1 MRLATFALEACI
13 LLLVVGAAAA
23 QDRMPPVPKD
33 KMTEAQKKA
42 LEEVIA
48 GLAWSGRS
56 GGAFRSA
63 APQPGVDEP
72 PAENRRVPSLPQ

>member
-23 QDRMPPVPKD
+23 QNRMPPVPKD

-42 LEEVIA
+42 Y
-48 GLAWSGRS
+48 WKR
-56 GGAFRSA
+56 
-63 APQPGVDEP
+63 
-72 PAENRRVPSLPQ
+72 